1 METKYLIYRET
12 SANKHSAF
20 LKYVAQYENLQEAID
35 ALYRGAKRWNLNVNI
50 DNSVDPR
57 CGFCLWQI
65 YIQVGD
71 WRYSITQTEEDN
83 ECDLFGM
90 FI

>member
-1 METKYLIYRET
+1 METKYVIYRET
-12 SANKHSAF
+12 SVNEHNAF
-20 LKYVAQYENLQEAID
+20 SKYVAQYESLQEAMN

-50 DNSVDPR
+50 DNSTDPR
-57 CGFCLWQI
+57 FGFCLWQI
-65 YIQVGD
+65 YVQVGD
-71 WRYSITQTEEDN
+71 WRYSITQEEDN

>member
-1 METKYLIYRET
+1 METKYVIYRET
-12 SANKHSAF
+12 SVNEHNAF
-20 LKYVAQYENLQEAID
+20 SKYVAQYESLQEAMN

-50 DNSVDPR
+50 DNSADPR
-57 CGFCLWQI
+57 FGFCLWQI
-65 YIQVGD
+65 YVQVGD
-71 WRYSITQTEEDN
+71 WRYSITQEEDN

>member
-1 METKYLIYRET
+1 METKYVIYRET
-12 SANKHSAF
+12 SVNEHSAF
-20 LKYVAQYENLQEAID
+20 SKYVAQYESLHEAMD

-50 DNSVDPR
+50 DNSADPR
-57 CGFCLWQI
+57 FGFCLWQI
-65 YIQVGD
+65 YVQVGD
-71 WRYSITQTEEDN
+71 WRYSITQEEDN